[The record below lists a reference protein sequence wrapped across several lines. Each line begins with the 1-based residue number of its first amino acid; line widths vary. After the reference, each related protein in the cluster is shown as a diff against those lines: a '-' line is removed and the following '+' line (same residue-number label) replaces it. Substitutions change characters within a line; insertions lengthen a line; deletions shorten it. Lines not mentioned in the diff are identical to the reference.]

1 MKSKEEILSMLYAT
15 LNELQNGVKDE
26 GLKNYLETKLQVLVD
41 ILGEE
46 IPEEY
51 WEQLDEFVV

>member
-15 LNELQNGVKDE
+15 LNELQNGVKGE
-26 GLKNYLETKLQVLVD
+26 GLKHYLETKLQVLVD

>member
-15 LNELQNGVKDE
+15 LNELQNGVKDKV
-26 GLKNYLETKLQVLVD
+26 LKNYLETKLQVLVD